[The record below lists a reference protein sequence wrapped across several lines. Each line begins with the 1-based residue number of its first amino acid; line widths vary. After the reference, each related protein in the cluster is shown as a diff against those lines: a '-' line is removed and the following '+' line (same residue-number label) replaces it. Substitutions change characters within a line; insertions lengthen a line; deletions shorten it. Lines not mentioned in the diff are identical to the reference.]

1 MLKIKNMIKMYQI
14 KIMDYKKL
22 INMEDYLKS
31 QAWDNF
37 NWNLY
42 LKYLQAKFEKEES
55 EYLNKQGQEEY
66 TSLTN

>member
-1 MLKIKNMIKMYQI
+1 MIKMYQI

-37 NWNLY
+37 NYNLY
-42 LKYLQAKFEKEES
+42 LAYLQAKFAKEETD
-55 EYLNKQGQEEY
+55 YLDKQSQDKY
-66 TSLTN
+66 NSLND